1 MILLKESDFILIN
14 FNFILKNK
22 HYIIFFLTALLS
34 LTNLW
39 SKTITVC
46 STCTVKTIREA
57 IQEASDGDTI
67 VVKKGI
73 YKEANLKIDKSITL
87 IGEDH
92 PTIDGEQKGEII
104 TIGADNVTLDGFKII
119 NVGVSYTTD
128 YAAVRVVRSE
138 GFTIQNLE
146 LEKLFF
152 GIYLQKSNNGKVLN
166 NTVRGEAVTE
176 FNSGNAIHL
185 WYCSNVEVR
194 GNDVRNVRD
203 GIYLEFSDQ
212 ITIIDNFSK
221 NNVRYG
227 LHFMFSNDNS
237 VTNNQFETNGAGI
250 ALMFSK
256 FMDVEHN
263 IITKNWGTASYGL
276 LLKEVNDVN
285 LKNNVFKENT
295 VGITVEGSNRL
306 VYANNDFIS
315 NGYALIVK
323 GACYD
328 NQIIAN
334 NFLYNSFDISYNG
347 RIHDNKFDNNFW
359 SNYTGYDLDKD
370 GIGDVPY
377 RPVKLFSYI
386 VNRTPEA
393 IILLRSLFI
402 DIIDFSEKVSP
413 VFTPDD
419 LMDENPRMKRID
431 HDKN

>member
-1 MILLKESDFILIN
+1 MTFASVG
-14 FNFILKNK
+14 
-22 HYIIFFLTALLS
+22 AQA
-34 LTNLW
+34 
-39 SKTITVC
+39 KTITVC
-46 STCTVKTIREA
+46 SSCSVKTINEA
-57 IQEASDGDTI
+57 LEQAVDGDTI
-67 VVKKGI
+67 LVKKGV
-73 YKEANLKIDKSITL
+73 YKEANIKIDKEVTI
-87 IGEDH
+87 IGEDM
-92 PTIDGEQKGEII
+92 PTIDGSQEGEII

-119 NVGVSYTTD
+119 NVGLSYTTD
-128 YAAVRVVRSE
+128 FAAVRVVNSS
-138 GFTIQNLE
+138 GFTIQNLI

-152 GIYLQKSNNGKVLN
+152 GIYLQKATNGKVLN
-166 NTVRGEAVTE
+166 NIVKGEAVTE

-185 WYCSNVEVR
+185 WHCNNVEVR

-203 GIYLEFSDQ
+203 GIYLEFSNEID
-212 ITIIDNFSK
+212 IIDNFSK

-227 LHFMFSNDNS
+227 LHFMFSN
-237 VTNNQFETNGAGI
+237 NNRVNNNVFETNGAGI

-256 FMDVEHN
+256 VMEVHNN
-263 IITKNWGTASYGL
+263 IIKKNWGTAAYGL

-285 LKNNVFKENT
+285 IKNNTFLENT

-306 VYANNDFIS
+306 VYANNNFTS
-315 NGYALIVK
+315 NGYAIRVK
-323 GACYD
+323 GACYENKIVD
-328 NQIIAN
+328 N

-347 RIHDNKFDNNFW
+347 RINDNKFDKNFW

-386 VNRTPEA
+386 VNRTPET

-419 LMDENPRMKRID
+419 LMDENPRMKPID
-431 HDKN
+431 NDRS

>member
-1 MILLKESDFILIN
+1 M
-14 FNFILKNK
+14 
-22 HYIIFFLTALLS
+22 AGA
-34 LTNLW
+34 W
-39 SKTITVC
+39 AKTITVC
-46 STCTVKTIREA
+46 SSCDVKTIHEA
-57 IQEASDGDTI
+57 IKQASEGDTI
-67 VVKKGI
+67 LVKPGT
-73 YKEANLKIDKSITL
+73 YKEANLKIDKSLTI
-87 IGEDH
+87 IGENL
-92 PTIDGEQKGEII
+92 PTIDGDFKGEII

-128 YAAVRVVRSE
+128 YAAVRVVNST
-138 GFTIQNLE
+138 GFLIQNLD

-152 GIYLQKSNNGKVLN
+152 GIYLQKSSHGKVLN
-166 NTVRGEAVTE
+166 NTVQGEAVTE

-185 WYCSNVEVR
+185 WHCKNVEVR
-194 GNDVRNVRD
+194 GNDVRHVRD
-203 GIYLEFSDQ
+203 GIYLEFSDE

-227 LHFMFSNDNS
+227 LHFMFSN
-237 VTNNQFETNGAGI
+237 NNRVINNVFETNGAGI

-256 FMDVEHN
+256 VMEVEHN
-263 IITKNWGTASYGL
+263 VITKNWGTAAYGL

-285 LKNNVFKENT
+285 LKNNLFIENT

-306 VYANNDFIS
+306 VYSNNDFKS
-315 NGYALIVK
+315 NGYAIRVK
-323 GACYD
+323 GACYEND
-328 NQIIAN
+328 IINN

-347 RIHDNKFDNNFW
+347 KINDNKFDNNFW

-402 DIIDFSEKVSP
+402 DLLDFSEKVSP

-419 LMDENPRMKRID
+419 LSDENPRMKRID